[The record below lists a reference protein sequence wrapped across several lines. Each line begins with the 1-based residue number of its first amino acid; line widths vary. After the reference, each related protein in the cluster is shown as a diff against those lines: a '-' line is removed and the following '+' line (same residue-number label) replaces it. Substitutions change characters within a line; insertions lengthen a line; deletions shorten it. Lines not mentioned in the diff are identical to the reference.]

1 MSDQIEHKNGL
12 IYLVKLRVSEY
23 LEVLKLQERLRLRV
37 SKEDLPGI
45 LLLLE
50 HPHIYTLGRRASS
63 KDILIPQQK
72 IDELGISVHQ
82 IDRGG
87 EVTYHGPGQLVGY
100 PIINLRRLGI
110 GPLVYVR
117 SLEKML
123 IDALSDLSIKSES
136 DGYPTGVWAQ
146 GKKIAA
152 IGVRVSQGVTT
163 HGFAVNV
170 NCDLK
175 YFDNIVPCGL
185 SQSGITSIF
194 DQGKTVSMNSFSN
207 SVASHFSK
215 KFEVAL
221 ELKELLDI
229 GEIDIKLDVDKSSH
243 RI

>member
-1 MSDQIEHKNGL
+1 MSDHIEHKNGL
-12 IYLVKLRVSEY
+12 IYLVKLRVAEY
-23 LEVLKLQERLRLRV
+23 IEVLKLQERLRLRV

-45 LLLLE
+45 LLLLQ
-50 HPHIYTLGRRASS
+50 HPHIYTLGRRASR

-72 IDELGISVHQ
+72 INELGISVHQ

-110 GPLVYVR
+110 GPLAYVR
-117 SLEKML
+117 LLEKLL
-123 IDALSDLSIKSES
+123 IDALSDASIKSES

-152 IGVRVSQGVTT
+152 IGVRVSEGVTT

-185 SQSGITSIF
+185 SQYGITSIF
-194 DQGKTVSMNSFSN
+194 DQGKTVSINSFSN

-215 KFEVAL
+215 KFDVAL
-221 ELKELLDI
+221 EWKELLDI
-229 GEIDIKLDVDKSSH
+229 GEIDIKSDGDKSSH

>member
-23 LEVLKLQERLRLRV
+23 IEVLKLQERLRLRV

-100 PIINLRRLGI
+100 PIINLRRIGI

-136 DGYPTGVWAQ
+136 DGYPTGVWTQ

-185 SQSGITSIF
+185 SHCGITSIF

-243 RI
+243 WI

>member
-23 LEVLKLQERLRLRV
+23 IEVLKLQERLRLRV

-123 IDALSDLSIKSES
+123 IDTLSDLSIKSES

-194 DQGKTVSMNSFSN
+194 DQGKIVSMNSFSN

>member
-23 LEVLKLQERLRLRV
+23 IEVLKLQERLRLRV

-63 KDILIPQQK
+63 KDILFPQQK

-185 SQSGITSIF
+185 SHCGITSIF

>member
-23 LEVLKLQERLRLRV
+23 IEVLKLQERLRLRV

-100 PIINLRRLGI
+100 PIINLKNYKKSI
-110 GPLVYVR
+110 SWFME
-117 SLEKML
+117 SLEQVIINTL
-123 IDALSDLSIKSES
+123 NFFNIKS
-136 DGYPTGVWAQ
+136 
-146 GKKIAA
+146 
-152 IGVRVSQGVTT
+152 
-163 HGFAVNV
+163 
-170 NCDLK
+170 
-175 YFDNIVPCGL
+175 
-185 SQSGITSIF
+185 
-194 DQGKTVSMNSFSN
+194 
-207 SVASHFSK
+207 HF
-215 KFEVAL
+215 
-221 ELKELLDI
+221 
-229 GEIDIKLDVDKSSH
+229 
-243 RI
+243 

>member
-23 LEVLKLQERLRLRV
+23 IEVLKLQERLRLRV

-50 HPHIYTLGRRASS
+50 HPHIYTLGRRARS

-110 GPLVYVR
+110 GPLIYVR

-185 SQSGITSIF
+185 SHCGITSIF